1 LKEAKLERARNRWPE
16 GARRVHLMGVCG
28 TGMAAL
34 AGMLQEQ
41 GLIVSGSDENAY
53 PPMSDFLAARGI
65 PIKSPYGPANLDPP
79 PDVVVVGNV
88 ITANNP
94 EAVALMERGLP
105 YVSLPQV
112 LGERFLAGR
121 DSIVVAGTHGK
132 TTTSALTAWVLD
144 AAGLDPSWLVGGIVR
159 GLESNFR
166 LGAGRPFVI
175 EGDEYD
181 TAFFD
186 KGPKFVHYRP
196 RLAII
201 GSIEFDHADIF
212 PTYLD
217 VRRAFGR
224 LIRLVPADGL
234 LLVGGDDET
243 VIDAARE
250 ARAEVQ
256 TFGLTPG
263 LDLAAG
269 DLETDADG
277 TSFTLTARGAEV
289 GRGHLPLAGAY
300 NVANA
305 LAAVGAAMWCGLEPA
320 EALGHLASFPGVKR
334 RQEIVGVAAGVT
346 VIDDFAHHPTAVAAT
361 IAGLR
366 AAGPA
371 GRLIAVFEPRSNTS
385 IRRVFQTEYARAFG
399 QADEVIISRP
409 RNYKGLAEEKRL
421 DPDALARDVAAGG
434 VPARCLDGAS
444 EIIDSLK
451 DRLQA
456 GDVVLIMSNGGF
468 ENIHRRILDA
478 LPHR

>member
-1 LKEAKLERARNRWPE
+1 
-16 GARRVHLMGVCG
+16 MGVCG

-34 AGMLQEQ
+34 AGMLKEQ
-41 GLIVSGSDENAY
+41 GLIVVGSDENAY

-65 PIKSPYGPANLDPP
+65 PIKSPYGPANLDPL

-88 ITANNP
+88 ITATNP
-94 EAVALMERGLP
+94 EAIALMTKNLP

-144 AAGLDPSWLVGGIVR
+144 AAGLDPSFLVGGIVR
-159 GLESNFR
+159 GFESNFR

-186 KGPKFVHYRP
+186 KGAKFLHYRP

-212 PTYLD
+212 ATYLD
-217 VRRAFGR
+217 VRRAFLG
-224 LIRLVPADGL
+224 LVRLVPADGL
-234 LLVGGDDET
+234 LLIGGDDDT
-243 VIDAARE
+243 VIDVARE
-250 ARAEVQ
+250 ARADVQ

-263 LDLAAG
+263 LDLAAA
-269 DLETDADG
+269 DLEPRAGG
-277 TSFTLTARGAEV
+277 TAFTLIVRGAEV
-289 GRGHLPLAGAY
+289 GRGWLPLGGAY
-300 NVANA
+300 NVVNA

-334 RQEIVGVAAGVT
+334 RQEVVGQAGGVT

-366 AAGPA
+366 AAGPT

-385 IRRVFQTEYARAFG
+385 IRRVFQAEYARAFG
-399 QADEVIISRP
+399 RADEVIISRP
-409 RNYKGLAEEKRL
+409 KNYKGLTGDQRL
-421 DPDALARDVAAGG
+421 DPDALAKDIAAGG
-434 VPARCLDGAS
+434 VPAQCLDGAGR
-444 EIIDSLK
+444 IIAYLK

-468 ENIHRRILDA
+468 DNIHRRLLDA
-478 LPHR
+478 LPRQ